1 MSLIQPS
8 LIILSALFAAVLP
21 CQSQIEAGT
30 SVQITIMG
38 VPLEEK
44 GKIDALYPV
53 FNNGTITL
61 PYIGIVRAA
70 GMMPENL
77 AAAIQTAYKNAEIYT
92 NPTVQVISTT
102 EGAGV
107 REQLVH
113 VGGEVRRPGPVKFNN
128 NLTLYQAIQ
137 AAGGE
142 SEFGSIRRVILYR
155 SGKAQTLDLRES
167 QNKSIVLRPEDTIEV
182 PAKDIFGR

>member
-1 MSLIQPS
+1 MNTKYLLATLFVFCSVISSL
-8 LIILSALFAAVLP
+8 F
-21 CQSQIEAGT
+21 SQIESGT

-38 VPLEEK
+38 VPVEEK

-53 FNNGTITL
+53 FSNGTINL
-61 PYIGIVRAA
+61 PYIGIIRAA
-70 GMMPENL
+70 GMQPETL
-77 AAAIQTAYKNAEIYT
+77 AAAIQREYRNAEIYT
-92 NPTVQVISTT
+92 NPTIQVISTA

-113 VGGEVRRPGPVKFNN
+113 VGGEVRRPGPIKFNN
-128 NLTLYQAIQ
+128 NLTLYQAVQ

-142 SEFGSIRRVILYR
+142 SEFGSVRRVILYR
-155 SGKAQTLDLRES
+155 SGKSQTLDLREAK
-167 QNKSIVLRPEDTIEV
+167 NKSITLQPEDTIEV

>member
-1 MSLIQPS
+1 MTTKPLLIM
-8 LIILSALFAAVLP
+8 LFAFCAASLP
-21 CQSQIEAGT
+21 SFSQIEAGT

-38 VPLEEK
+38 VPVEEK

-53 FNNGTITL
+53 FNNGTINL
-61 PYIGIVRAA
+61 PYIGIIRAA
-70 GMMPENL
+70 GMQPENL
-77 AAAIQTAYKNAEIYT
+77 AAAIQNAYKNAEIYT

-113 VGGEVRRPGPVKFNN
+113 VGGEVRRPGPIKFNN

-155 SGKAQTLDLRES
+155 SGKSQTVDLRES
-167 QNKSIVLRPEDTIEV
+167 ANKSISLRPEDTIEV

>member
-1 MSLIQPS
+1 MNTKPLLIM
-8 LIILSALFAAVLP
+8 LFAFGAASLP
-21 CQSQIEAGT
+21 SFSQIEVGT

-38 VPLEEK
+38 VPVEEK

-53 FNNGTITL
+53 FNNGTINL
-61 PYIGIVRAA
+61 PYIGIIRAA
-70 GMMPENL
+70 GMQPENL
-77 AAAIQTAYKNAEIYT
+77 AAAIQNAYRNAEIYT

-107 REQLVH
+107 REQMVH
-113 VGGEVRRPGPVKFNN
+113 VGGEVRRPGPIKFNN

-155 SGKAQTLDLRES
+155 SGRSQTLDLREAE
-167 QNKSIVLRPEDTIEV
+167 NKSISLRPEDTIEV
-182 PAKDIFGR
+182 PAKDFFGR

>member
-1 MSLIQPS
+1 MNTKTLLIMLSVYCAASLPS
-8 LIILSALFAAVLP
+8 F
-21 CQSQIEAGT
+21 SQIEAGT

-38 VPLEEK
+38 VPVEEK

-53 FNNGTITL
+53 FNNGTINL
-61 PYIGIVRAA
+61 PYIGVIRAA
-70 GMMPENL
+70 GMQPENL
-77 AAAIQTAYKNAEIYT
+77 AAAIQNAYKNAEIYT
-92 NPTVQVISTT
+92 NPTIQVISTM

-113 VGGEVRRPGPVKFNN
+113 VGGEVRRPGPIKYNN

-155 SGKAQTLDLRES
+155 SGKSETLDLREEK
-167 QNKSIVLRPEDTIEV
+167 NKSISLRPEDTIEV